1 MRRCGFARHLVLCL
15 ACVGLIL
22 LNQAMVY
29 SAGND
34 NYRQFHKYTDE
45 SLQIKSHENNIYQW
59 VRNFNDPLLDT
70 VVMEVLK
77 NNYDINKA
85 IARLT
90 KAQGVVAK
98 ARAGLKPLLSLRA
111 GALYLADVASNDF
124 DKFVNS
130 TSVDFHWDI
139 DIWKEGQFELDSQ
152 KARLIASEADS
163 SFIKNYIVAQTVRSW
178 ILAIETKL
186 QLELAARLLEDYRN
200 ILKIVQSKYEQGFA
214 HKQDI
219 STAKAKLAQAEE
231 AYFQLQGAHIEALRS
246 IELLLGRNPEGSI
259 AISQDLPELP
269 YLPANLSV
277 NDIIANR
284 DDVLTAKYRLD
295 AESLNLERTKR
306 GGYPNLKLTS
316 SLIKSSP
323 ELNTLT
329 NSDKAFTASGIS
341 VDLPI
346 IDGGKSKANVLISAA
361 EKDEASIEYQRKNKG
376 AFSEV
381 ETALMNG
388 RIIEARKKYLEVAF
402 QENTQIEKLA
412 RKQYD
417 LGEVD
422 MLTVFY
428 HTLQTGETKARLL
441 HLRAAELM
449 QRADLY
455 YSLGQKNR

>member
-1 MRRCGFARHLVLCL
+1 
-15 ACVGLIL
+15 
-22 LNQAMVY
+22 MVY

-34 NYRQFHKYTDE
+34 SYRQFHKYNDGN
-45 SLQIKSHENNIYQW
+45 LQNKDYENNIYQW

-70 VVMEVLK
+70 VVAEVLK

-98 ARAGLKPLLSLRA
+98 ARAGLRPLLSLRA
-111 GALYLADVASNDF
+111 GALYLADVMSNDF

-130 TSVDFHWDI
+130 ASADFHWDI

-186 QLELAARLLEDYRN
+186 QLKLAASLLEDYRS
-200 ILKIVQSKYEQGFA
+200 ILKIVQFKYEQGFA
-214 HKQDI
+214 QKQDI

-231 AYFQLQGAHIEALRS
+231 AYFQLQGAHVEALRS
-246 IELLLGRNPEGSI
+246 IELLLGRNPEGNI

-269 YLPANLSV
+269 YLPVNLSV
-277 NDIIANR
+277 SDIIANR
-284 DDVLTAKYRLD
+284 DDVLIAKYRLD
-295 AESLNLERTKR
+295 AESLNLERAKR
-306 GGYPNLKLTS
+306 SNYPNLKLSS

-329 NSDKAFTASGIS
+329 NSDKAFTASGVT

-346 IDGGKSKANVLISAA
+346 IEGGRSKADLSISAA
-361 EKDEASIEYQRKNKG
+361 EKDEAAIEYQRKNKG

-388 RIIEARKKYLEVAF
+388 RILEARKEYLEVAF
-402 QENTQIEKLA
+402 QENTQVEELSK
-412 RKQYD
+412 KQYD

-428 HTLQTGETKARLL
+428 HTLQTGETKAKLL
-441 HLRAAELM
+441 HLKAAQLI

-455 YSLGQKNR
+455 YSLGQKK